1 MNFLQMRRKDEMAH
15 DKIEDKII
23 EFLRNDA
30 RESFVEIGKKLK
42 LSESAVRRRVKN
54 LVDNGVIERFT
65 VEMGE
70 ANTTSAIVLISV
82 DSSTDT
88 SRVSTKLTKLEAVK
102 TVYEITGQYDISV
115 IIRASNITEINGCID
130 ELRKIQG
137 VIDTNTVIIL
147 RTIR

>member
-1 MNFLQMRRKDEMAH
+1 MALQID
-15 DKIEDKII
+15 DKII
-23 EFLRNDA
+23 GYLRDDA

-54 LVDNGVIERFT
+54 LVDNKVIEKFT
-65 VEMGE
+65 VQMGE
-70 ANTTSAIVLISV
+70 TNTTSAIVLISV
-82 DSSTDT
+82 DSATDT
-88 SRVSTKLTKLEAVK
+88 SKVSIKLTKLEAVK

-115 IIRASNITEINGCID
+115 IIRAANISEINGCID

>member
-1 MNFLQMRRKDEMAH
+1 MRRNEKMVN
-15 DKIEDKII
+15 DKIDDKII
-23 EFLRNDA
+23 GFLRDDA

-54 LVDNGVIERFT
+54 LVDNKVIEKFT
-65 VEMGE
+65 VQMGE
-70 ANTTSAIVLISV
+70 SNTTSAIVLISV
-82 DSSTDT
+82 DSATDT
-88 SRVSTKLTKLEAVK
+88 SKVSIKLTKLEAVK

-115 IIRASNITEINGCID
+115 IIRAANISEINGCID